1 MKIAFKSPQRNLN
14 LGSYRIHIED
24 LCHYFNRIGIVASIN
39 PKNVTDYN
47 IIILSKN
54 IKLNNKIKN
63 TKYPNKKIG
72 IITPSSDDI
81 NTLCSVDFI
90 IVGSIEEKESIIGH
104 NKHCFIFPQIENMYQ
119 NVVPKIHNKKK
130 TITIGYHGNSHH
142 LNHLSLGL
150 KEALEKLSKEIDL
163 EFLVISSN
171 DRDWIEGKP
180 NIKIKFKKWNLKTIQ
195 KDIQSFDIGVVPNIS
210 EFYNSKQ
217 LEQNLTLGKYSTD
230 LKIRFKNKSNIGRLL
245 VLCQCG
251 IPAVAD
257 STPSNMHILGNPD
270 NGYAVLSED
279 GWYYAL
285 KELSCEKK
293 RNFISKNA
301 YHECKRLYNPIDWVS
316 RLADQIKNI

>member
-1 MKIAFKSPQRNLN
+1 MRVSFISRHTDTNR
-14 LGSYRIHIED
+14 GSYRIFVKDINFYLNCINIKSEINPTNLKDFNILLYDKGIKKIEKK
-24 LCHYFNRIGIVASIN
+24 CKGQRIGIIN
-39 PKNVTDYN
+39 PNSLDEKL
-47 IIILSKN
+47 LSKA
-54 IKLNNKIKN
+54 
-63 TKYPNKKIG
+63 
-72 IITPSSDDI
+72 
-81 NTLCSVDFI
+81 DFI
-90 IVGSIEEKESIIGH
+90 IVGSVEERESLIKY
-104 NKHCFIFPQIENMYQ
+104 NKNCFIYPLIESMYQ
-119 NVVPKIHNKKK
+119 NIKPKIHIKKK
-130 TITIGYHGNSHH
+130 KLIIGYHGNSHH

-195 KDIQSFDIGVVPNIS
+195 KNIQSFDIGVVPNIS

-217 LEQNLTLGKYSTD
+217 LEKNLTLGKYSTD

-257 STPSNMHILGNPD
+257 LTPSNMHILGNPD

-279 GWYYAL
+279 SWYYAL
-285 KELSCEKK
+285 KELSCEKR